1 MRGAT
6 VFKKSPNSN
15 INKSLPLLSLR
26 KAVSGG
32 DKSDFYDALRV
43 CGDIWAIMV
52 ALLGSH

>member
-1 MRGAT
+1 M